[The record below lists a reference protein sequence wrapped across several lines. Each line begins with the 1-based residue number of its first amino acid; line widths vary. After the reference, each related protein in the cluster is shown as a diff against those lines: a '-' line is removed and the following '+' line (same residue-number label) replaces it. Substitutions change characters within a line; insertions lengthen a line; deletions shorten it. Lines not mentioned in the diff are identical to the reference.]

1 MQRDINRINES
12 SELIAPVV
20 FACNIDFPFETKET
34 RETLG
39 KLTYMIS
46 QTPQVW
52 LDFQSFS
59 DMGDL
64 ILCWDYV
71 EELFDPFVIEDM
83 YSSMIEMIEE
93 LATLDNWDKI
103 IDVLPSSQKRVR
115 KSERSKILPLQF
127 PESHLYTEF
136 LKNVEKNPESV
147 AIIDSDSG
155 KRTSYKELKD
165 MPCS

>member
-83 YSSMIEMIEE
+83 YSSSWI
-93 LATLDNWDKI
+93 
-103 IDVLPSSQKRVR
+103 RV
-115 KSERSKILPLQF
+115 
-127 PESHLYTEF
+127 
-136 LKNVEKNPESV
+136 
-147 AIIDSDSG
+147 G
-155 KRTSYKELKD
+155 
-165 MPCS
+165 